1 MRASR
6 RGRSR
11 SARKANAMLD
21 LYAVKTQID
30 SMVADE
36 RRVQEDFR
44 AKLELALAEY
54 RRWLPEWGALG
65 PQDRREPHLLA
76 VARLGRGPRR
86 WDRRARSPE
95 HH

>member
-6 RGRSR
+6 RGRSKA
-11 SARKANAMLD
+11 ARKANAMLD
-21 LYAVKTQID
+21 LYSVKTQID

-54 RRWLPEWGALG
+54 QTLAARLGALG

-86 WDRRARSPE
+86 RD
-95 HH
+95 